1 LHSREL
7 KAGEKRRKEGRKE
20 GRRMFGSSLTRLD
33 EVSYPNFRIAQT
45 SFSSRVLDWVIGF
58 CKDRFKNTLQHCVC
72 IHNNML
78 HYTYV
83 QLFLLFLRG
92 KKRVQLINQR
102 TI

>member
-1 LHSREL
+1 MLALQGTESW
-7 KAGEKRRKEGRKE
+7 RKKNEGRKE

-33 EVSYPNFRIAQT
+33 EVSYPNFRIAWI

-78 HYTYV
+78 PT
-83 QLFLLFLRG
+83 
-92 KKRVQLINQR
+92 R
-102 TI
+102 TALPSVF